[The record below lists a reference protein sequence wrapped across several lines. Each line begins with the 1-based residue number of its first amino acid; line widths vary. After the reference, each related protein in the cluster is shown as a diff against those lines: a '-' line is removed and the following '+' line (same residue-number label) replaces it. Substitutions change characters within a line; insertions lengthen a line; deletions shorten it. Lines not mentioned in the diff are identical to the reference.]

1 MKTLVIFVIKTYQ
14 VGVSPFIGNNCRFS
28 PTCSQY
34 TVETINKKG
43 VVKGCWLGVCRLF
56 KCHPW
61 HPGGYD
67 PSP

>member
-1 MKTLVIFVIKTYQ
+1 MKTLVIFLIKTYQ
-14 VGVSPFIGNNCRFS
+14 LGVSPFIGNNCRFS

-34 TVETINKKG
+34 MAEAINNNG
-43 VVKGCWLGVCRLF
+43 VVKGCWLGIQRLF

>member
-43 VVKGCWLGVCRLF
+43 VVKGCWLGVRRLL

-67 PSP
+67 PSS

>member
-1 MKTLVIFVIKTYQ
+1 VKTLVIFLIKTYQ
-14 VGVSPFIGNNCRFS
+14 VGVSPFIGSNCRFS

-34 TVETINKKG
+34 MVETINKNG
-43 VVKGCWLGVCRLF
+43 VVKGCWLGIRRLF